1 MNIEG
6 TYTLQASL
14 EDVWQSLADKE
25 VLLQTIPGLVRLEKL
40 DNDTYAVSV
49 QVKYAPLMG
58 TYTGHVT
65 VIEQRGPYYCH
76 LTITG
81 EERQNTVGGSA
92 SIHAN
97 ERNGNTII
105 NYSGSLA
112 IGKSETLLPARV
124 IAGAAK
130 LFIQQFLNAL
140 AAYLRERNIIR
151 PRNSELEEEMI
162 LVSPASMRQNTAF
175 PALTLRLVRLFGLG
189 KGDPEEE
196 VRWALRMRRGGIA
209 VGLLFLVWVGTRL
222 PRSR

>member
-14 EDVWQSLADKE
+14 EDVWQSLTDKD
-25 VLLQTIPGLVRLEKL
+25 VLLHTIPGLTHLEQL
-40 DNDTYAVSV
+40 DNDTYAISV

-58 TYTGHVT
+58 MYTGHVT

-76 LTITG
+76 ITITG
-81 EERQNTVGGSA
+81 EERQNTIGGSA

-105 NYSGSLA
+105 NYSGTLA

-130 LFIQQFLNAL
+130 LFTQQFLNTL
-140 AAYLRERNIIR
+140 ASYLRERMIMR
-151 PRNSELEEEMI
+151 PLNSEQEEMI
-162 LVSPASMRQNTAF
+162 LVSPASMRQNISF
-175 PALTLRLVRLFGLG
+175 PALTLRFVRLFGLG
-189 KGDPEEE
+189 NGDPEEE
-196 VRWALRMRRGGIA
+196 IRWAQRIRRGGIA
-209 VGLLFLVWVGTRL
+209 AGLLFLVWVGTRL
-222 PRSR
+222 PRHG

>member
-14 EDVWQSLADKE
+14 EDVWQSLTDKD
-25 VLLQTIPGLVRLEKL
+25 VLLHTIPGLTHLEQL
-40 DNDTYAVSV
+40 DNDTYAISV

-58 TYTGHVT
+58 MYTGHVT
-65 VIEQRGPYYCH
+65 VIEQHSPYYCH

-105 NYSGSLA
+105 NYSGTLA

-130 LFIQQFLNAL
+130 LFTQQFLNTL
-140 AAYLRERNIIR
+140 ASYLRERMIMR
-151 PRNSELEEEMI
+151 PLNS
-162 LVSPASMRQNTAF
+162 
-175 PALTLRLVRLFGLG
+175 
-189 KGDPEEE
+189 DPEEE
-196 VRWALRMRRGGIA
+196 IRWAQRIRRGGIA
-209 VGLLFLVWVGTRL
+209 AGLLFLVWVGTRL
-222 PRSR
+222 PRHG

>member
-14 EDVWQSLADKE
+14 EDVWQNLTDKD
-25 VLLQTIPGLVRLEKL
+25 VLLRTIPGLTRLEQL
-40 DNDTYAVSV
+40 DNDTYAISV

-81 EERQNTVGGSA
+81 EERLNTIGGSA

-105 NYSGSLA
+105 NYAGTLA

-130 LFIQQFLNAL
+130 LFTQQFLNAL
-140 AAYLRERNIIR
+140 AAYLRERMVMR
-151 PRNSELEEEMI
+151 PPNSEQEEMI
-162 LVSPASMRQNTAF
+162 LVSPTSMRQNISY
-175 PALTLRLVRLFGLG
+175 PALTLRFVRLLGLG
-189 KGDPEEE
+189 NGDPEEE
-196 VRWALRMRRGGIA
+196 IRWAQRVRRGGIA
-209 VGLLFLVWVGTRL
+209 AGLLFLVWVGTRL
-222 PRSR
+222 PRRR